1 MPGWRSVFVVAF
13 IGMRGATSLAAALAL
28 PLLIDNGQEFPRRN
42 LIIFFTFAVI
52 LATLVLQS
60 LMLPPIIRALKLRN
74 DHSSESEEWEAR
86 LRASEAALERVKHL
100 EATGPRGE
108 NAVRNRT
115 LLGLRKRYEARI
127 TRYSSVPVDQNQTP
141 ENTVDDTVY
150 RDVLGVER
158 STIVKLR
165 DDDVISDEVLRRIF
179 GELDL
184 DESRIIQLTR

>member
-1 MPGWRSVFVVAF
+1 MVES
-13 IGMRGATSLAAALAL
+13 GA
-28 PLLIDNGQEFPRRN
+28 EFPRRN
-42 LIIFFTFAVI
+42 LIIFFTFSVI
-52 LATLVLQS
+52 IATLVLQS
-60 LMLPPIIRALKLRN
+60 LLLPPIIRALKLRN
-74 DHSSESEEWEAR
+74 DHSGEREEWEAR
-86 LRASEAALERVKHL
+86 LRASEAALERVKQL
-100 EATGPRGE
+100 ETAGSPE
-108 NAVRNRT
+108 ESAVRKRT

-127 TRYSSVPVDQNQTP
+127 TRYSSVPVDPNQTP

-158 STIVKLR
+158 SAIVKLR